1 VGSNIAVL
9 TSPDISA
16 ALIAIGMAAFLAAVT
31 QAPLTAFIIVMEMVD
46 GRAMVL
52 SLMMAAMLASLL
64 SRMISRPL
72 YATLA
77 EHMIAGLQQ
86 PPPAAVPAE
95 APQAR

>member
-1 VGSNIAVL
+1 
-9 TSPDISA
+9 
-16 ALIAIGMAAFLAAVT
+16 MAAFLAAVT

-46 GRAMVL
+46 GRALVL

-77 EHMIAGLQQ
+77 DHMIARLQ
-86 PPPAAVPAE
+86 PPPTAAVQAETPPA
-95 APQAR
+95 R